1 MPEIVPGGR
10 IAVIG
15 SYVLTGFFEMT
26 DVLGS
31 FQGNFGDALPIF
43 SLLPALL
50 FIPPLHTFLHGH
62 LALQAEKSPGKAVY
76 PEVESTNE
84 SMSLQAFIVLTGSC
98 VDEEE

>member
-26 DVLGS
+26 GVLGS

-43 SLLPALL
+43 SLASRLTVHPAST
-50 FIPPLHTFLHGH
+50 TFLHGH

-84 SMSLQAFIVLTGSC
+84 
-98 VDEEE
+98 